1 MAHRLWQ
8 GVCDGDAEVIAGWP
22 AVIAAKVHGLFPN
35 WTAEA
40 LALLSRVLPHE
51 EREPGGPVRG
61 GDVPGRL
68 PEILSRQ
75 IPPSARP
82 DAGRAAIHV
91 VGLASSDRPF
101 EPPAPGTAPPVRA
114 EWSI

>member
-1 MAHRLWQ
+1 MAHRLWR

-40 LALLSRVLPHE
+40 LALLSRVLPHQ
-51 EREPGGPVRG
+51 GGSPIPVRG
-61 GDVPGRL
+61 EDVHGRL

-75 IPPSARP
+75 IPTSARP
-82 DAGRAAIHV
+82 DVGRAA
-91 VGLASSDRPF
+91 ATS
-101 EPPAPGTAPPVRA
+101 
-114 EWSI
+114 